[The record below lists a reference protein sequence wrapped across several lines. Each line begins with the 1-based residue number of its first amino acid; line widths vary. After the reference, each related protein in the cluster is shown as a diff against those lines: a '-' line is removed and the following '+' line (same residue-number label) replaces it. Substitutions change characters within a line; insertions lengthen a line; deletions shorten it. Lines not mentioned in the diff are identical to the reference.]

1 MGHSVFLLCA
11 SLAPYTKLVYS
22 RGQHLQ
28 IEFCQL
34 GPLCIKKGLGEVTEL
49 SKRADGKSHCKGGI
63 SIFWVLPW
71 CFFVWFVFFCFFC
84 HHQRD
89 CSDRFCPFLEGG
101 SVIRWLS
108 QMRSS
113 LLAAVS
119 DTGRRGD
126 HQSTAQG
133 QPFSRHSREL
143 VIMEAAWSLLA
154 GWRLCGSASGP
165 LGSLWAQLFSVPR
178 TGTQNT
184 ELHIPNAV
192 VRD

>member
-71 CFFVWFVFFCFFC
+71 CFFVCFFLG
-84 HHQRD
+84 
-89 CSDRFCPFLEGG
+89 FFGFFATTKEIVL
-101 SVIRWLS
+101 
-108 QMRSS
+108 
-113 LLAAVS
+113 
-119 DTGRRGD
+119 T
-126 HQSTAQG
+126 
-133 QPFSRHSREL
+133 
-143 VIMEAAWSLLA
+143 
-154 GWRLCGSASGP
+154 GSAHF
-165 LGSLWAQLFSVPR
+165 WKVVQLF
-178 TGTQNT
+178 G
-184 ELHIPNAV
+184 
-192 VRD
+192 D